1 MRHAKSLAPRLVRRP
16 TPLASAA
23 AVALVAACL
32 VPCGGCVERKLVI
45 RTQPEGAALR
55 LDGVDIPTPTPVEL
69 PATFD
74 GVHHVEIVANGYRA
88 VTTTAEVPARWHDWF
103 PLDFVAEFL
112 WPGTIRETLAYDF
125 KLEPYAPLT
134 PKAPEGPMQ
143 AARDAMADLKTRA
156 EEYRAAGVAGPGAV
170 VADGGSGKGSG
181 AGAGVPSPD
190 FAPSSPVEMPSPAS
204 KSREDGLR
212 PIPVPQKPAKPGVP
226 GK

>member
-1 MRHAKSLAPRLVRRP
+1 MRHEKSLAHRLARHPARP
-16 TPLASAA
+16 ELSARTIAA
-23 AVALVAACL
+23 AALALACL

-45 RTQPEGAALR
+45 RTQPEGAMLR
-55 LDGVDIPTPTPVEL
+55 LDGVDIATPTPVEL

-112 WPGTIRETLAYDF
+112 WPGTIRETLAFDF
-125 KLEPYAPLT
+125 KLEPYMPLAQIPT
-134 PKAPEGPMQ
+134 DAQMQ
-143 AARDAMADLKTRA
+143 PAREAMPDLKTRA

-170 VADGGSGKGSG
+170 VADGG
-181 AGAGVPSPD
+181 AGAPSPD
-190 FAPSSPVEMPSPAS
+190 FAPSSPVEMPTPAS

-212 PIPVPQKPAKPGVP
+212 PIPAASKPAKPGVP